1 MTNCKLCCLALSIV
15 FLLACL
21 MPALAIEV
29 SAQATVTKVMPLG
42 DSITDGYNIPGGYR
56 IDLWSTFQQ
65 AGQFVDFVGSMSN
78 GPASLGDKHHEGHS
92 GWRIEQINGSV
103 SGWLSGAQPE
113 IVLLMIGTNDMLQDY
128 NVAGAPARLSAL
140 LDTITQ
146 QSPNTQVIV
155 ASLPPLSN
163 AIANQRV
170 LNFNAAIPDIV
181 AAKAAGGK
189 KVSFIDMYPRLTVGD
204 LADGIHPNAS
214 GYTKLA
220 NAWYS
225 ALTPFLSAP
234 ASTPT
239 PSRTPTRTNTATPS
253 STPMPGSAGFYRAI
267 NLGGPAVT
275 HDGQAWDAS
284 SAPNYT
290 VIGTSQCNP
299 WLTYTPP
306 VDTTKAAILGCWVQ
320 HWAHNLAVNNMPNG
334 TYDVYLYVQQDWDD
348 PNAQPFTL
356 SVEGQSAAGWNPGGA
371 GSWVRLGPIR
381 RTVSD
386 GAINVTSDGLA
397 NLAGVEIWTAGGNV
411 PTPTNSP
418 TPIPSPTHTHT
429 PAPSATSTAT
439 PIASPTRTNTPAPSA
454 TSTPVDSTSTPTAS
468 NTTTPSHTVTPSNTV
483 LPSPTPSHT
492 PVPTTTGTS
501 TFYRAIN
508 VNGPV
513 VTIDANNWGASAGA
527 ANFTVNG
534 TAMANQWLV
543 PAPSTD
549 SARGSM
555 LKTWRQHWAFASTIS
570 AVPTGTYQVYIY
582 VISDWNNPNPPT
594 VTFKLE
600 GAIVGTYVQGAAGSW
615 SKLGPY
621 TATITDGAI
630 DVGAAGVV
638 NVAGLEVWRVN

>member
-386 GAINVTSDGLA
+386 GRRRNLDRWRQRPYADELTDTNPFADAYSYARTKRDEYSDA
-397 NLAGVEIWTAGGNV
+397 NRL
-411 PTPTNSP
+411 TNSHE
-418 TPIPSPTHTHT
+418 HTRAKRDKH
-429 PAPSATSTAT
+429 ARGFHEHANS
-439 PIASPTRTNTPAPSA
+439 IEHH
-454 TSTPVDSTSTPTAS
+454 D
-468 NTTTPSHTVTPSNTV
+468 TVT
-483 LPSPTPSHT
+483 HCH
-492 PVPTTTGTS
+492 PVEHC
-501 TFYRAIN
+501 
-508 VNGPV
+508 
-513 VTIDANNWGASAGA
+513 AS
-527 ANFTVNG
+527 
-534 TAMANQWLV
+534 
-543 PAPSTD
+543 
-549 SARGSM
+549 
-555 LKTWRQHWAFASTIS
+555 
-570 AVPTGTYQVYIY
+570 
-582 VISDWNNPNPPT
+582 
-594 VTFKLE
+594 
-600 GAIVGTYVQGAAGSW
+600 
-615 SKLGPY
+615 
-621 TATITDGAI
+621 ITDA
-630 DVGAAGVV
+630 
-638 NVAGLEVWRVN
+638 VAHTRPNHNGNEHILPGYQRERPGGYD

>member
-1 MTNCKLCCLALSIV
+1 LALSIV

-170 LNFNAAIPDIV
+170 LNFNDAIPDIV

-290 VIGTSQCNP
+290 VIGTECGGLESRRRRQLGAPRADSPYGKRRRNQCHQRWPGKPGRRRNLDRWRQRPYADELTDTNP
-299 WLTYTPP
+299 FADAYSYARTKRDEYSDANRLTNSHEHTRAKRDKHAGGFHEHANSIEHHDTVTHCHP
-306 VDTTKAAILGCWVQ
+306 VEHSAKGDATELATAQ
-320 HWAHNLAVNNMPNG
+320 HADGSAGVSRRCR
-334 TYDVYLYVQQDWDD
+334 VQQPYAWSGS
-348 PNAQPFTL
+348 PAAAPRSGHNPGAVHRGAQRH
-356 SVEGQSAAGWNPGGA
+356 ESAAHA
-371 GSWVRLGPIR
+371 AHS
-381 RTVSD
+381 
-386 GAINVTSDGLA
+386 
-397 NLAGVEIWTAGGNV
+397 
-411 PTPTNSP
+411 
-418 TPIPSPTHTHT
+418 
-429 PAPSATSTAT
+429 
-439 PIASPTRTNTPAPSA
+439 
-454 TSTPVDSTSTPTAS
+454 
-468 NTTTPSHTVTPSNTV
+468 
-483 LPSPTPSHT
+483 
-492 PVPTTTGTS
+492 
-501 TFYRAIN
+501 YR
-508 VNGPV
+508 
-513 VTIDANNWGASAGA
+513 
-527 ANFTVNG
+527 
-534 TAMANQWLV
+534 
-543 PAPSTD
+543 APSTE
-549 SARGSM
+549 RGHGGRSRRES
-555 LKTWRQHWAFASTIS
+555 L
-570 AVPTGTYQVYIY
+570 
-582 VISDWNNPNPPT
+582 
-594 VTFKLE
+594 
-600 GAIVGTYVQGAAGSW
+600 QGE
-615 SKLGPY
+615 
-621 TATITDGAI
+621 ATRRR
-630 DVGAAGVV
+630 
-638 NVAGLEVWRVN
+638 E